1 MLLIVT
7 NKTDLACDYLILR
20 LKERGI
26 AFTRLNT
33 EDFGIRFDLE
43 VTLSASSSDFLLTK
57 SDGETISNSSVSA
70 VYFRQ
75 PIAPSVPDTVAYAD
89 RPFVCREL
97 KEALRSLWRLI
108 DRDIWLNH
116 PCDLWLASN
125 KIEQLSIA
133 RSLGFLIPETCV
145 TMTESRVRAFH
156 RVHGGRVVC
165 KAVKHGFTRRE
176 NIVTVATTKRIA
188 QQFLSGFDDYAPVP
202 MIYQREIS
210 KLFDVRVTVVG
221 EQVFATA
228 IYSQDHP
235 ETEVDWRLWD
245 VGAFD
250 LKHEAI
256 QLPDPIARRCRAI
269 THHFG
274 LKYSAI
280 DLVKGT
286 DNEFYFLELNPNGQ
300 WAWIEQKV
308 GYPIRDSII
317 DCLNER
323 EWLHA

>member
-20 LKERGI
+20 LKERDI

-43 VTLSASSSDFLLTK
+43 LTLSASSSDFRLTK
-57 SDGETISNSSVSA
+57 ADGQTISNSSVSA

-75 PIAPSVPDTVAYAD
+75 PITPSVPDTVIHVD
-89 RPFVCREL
+89 RPFVRREL

-108 DRDIWLNH
+108 DRNIWLNH
-116 PCDLWLASN
+116 PRDLWLASN
-125 KIEQLSIA
+125 KVEQLLIA
-133 RSLGFLIPETCV
+133 RNLGFLIPETCV
-145 TMTESRVRAFH
+145 TMTESRARAFH
-156 RVHGGRVVC
+156 EAHNGRVIC
-165 KAVKHGFTRRE
+165 KAVKHGFTRGE
-176 NIVTVATTKRIA
+176 NSVTVATTKRID
-188 QQFLSGFDDYAPVP
+188 QQFLSEFDSYAPVP

-221 EQVFATA
+221 DQVFATA
-228 IYSQDHP
+228 IHSQDHP

-245 VGAFD
+245 VSTFD

-256 QLPDPIARRCRAI
+256 QLPNPIAYRCRAI
-269 THHFG
+269 TRHFG

-280 DLVKGT
+280 DLVRGT

-308 GYPIRDSII
+308 GYPIRDAII
-317 DCLNER
+317 NCLNIQER
-323 EWLHA
+323 VHA

>member
-26 AFTRLNT
+26 PFTRLNT

-43 VTLSASSSDFLLTK
+43 VELSASSSDFRLTK
-57 SDGETISNSSVSA
+57 ADGQTISNSSVSA

-75 PIAPSVPDTVAYAD
+75 PISPSVPDTVACAD
-89 RPFVCREL
+89 RPFVHREL

-116 PCDLWLASN
+116 PRDLWLASN
-125 KIEQLSIA
+125 KIEQLSVA
-133 RSLGFLIPETCV
+133 RGLGYLIPETCV
-145 TMTESRVRAFH
+145 TMTGARVRAFH
-156 RVHGGRVVC
+156 RMHGGRVVC
-165 KAVKHGFTRRE
+165 KAVKHGFTRGE
-176 NIVTVATTKRIA
+176 NIVTVAPTKRVD
-188 QQFLSGFDDYAPVP
+188 QQFLSDFDKYAPVP
-202 MIYQREIS
+202 MIYQREIP
-210 KLFDVRVTVVG
+210 KLFDIRVTVVG
-221 EQVFATA
+221 DQVFATA
-228 IYSQDHP
+228 IHSQDYS

-245 VGAFD
+245 VNAFD

-256 QLPDPIARRCRAI
+256 QLPNPIACRCRAI
-269 THHFG
+269 TRHFG

-300 WAWIEQKV
+300 WAWIERKV
-308 GYPIRDSII
+308 GYPIRDAII
-317 DCLNER
+317 DCLNVR
-323 EWLHA
+323 EEIHA